1 MVEVY
6 EASNRTTE
14 TGSPTVDQYAAG
26 WACRA

>member
-1 MVEVY
+1 MVEEY
-6 EASNRTTE
+6 EAISRTTE